1 VVCPDSHS
9 FQLNRLAFT
18 IRRGITMKVLFVFF
32 CTFLCTACT
41 EAVERTEASKE
52 TFLNVC
58 RYKMPEQGD
67 LVVLNSDVVP
77 ELLEVKDI
85 YFTSDVKD
93 PADIIVEL
101 ESPTRGIIETP
112 CSNI

>member
-1 VVCPDSHS
+1 
-9 FQLNRLAFT
+9 
-18 IRRGITMKVLFVFF
+18 
-32 CTFLCTACT
+32 
-41 EAVERTEASKE
+41 
-52 TFLNVC
+52 
-58 RYKMPEQGD
+58 MPEQGD